1 MDNIR
6 DTSKSDDF
14 SRFIDGQVVRT
25 DPFGRNRAAERLYRR
40 AERICAALY
49 LLTRHIDAGEP
60 VRTELRSEALALLEK
75 VLNLRNEMRAA
86 ESDALLSFESSV
98 RRLIS
103 LVRVLTAAG
112 FLSFQNADIVIG
124 ALDELGVFVSSAQRS
139 ALSEGISLTREDIMG
154 DTSPLIDR
162 QFLKDIK
169 DKRPIKDKVSV
180 TDTEAGGSTQSSG
193 IARAEGIMSIL
204 QAGGG
209 LGIKEIA
216 ARLPDYSEKM
226 IQRELAALVKSGKVK
241 KDGFKRW
248 SRYSLAQ

>member
-6 DTSKSDDF
+6 DTGKSDDF
-14 SRFIDGQVVRT
+14 SRFIDAQLVRT

-40 AERICAALY
+40 AERLCAALY
-49 LLTRHIDAGEP
+49 LLTRHIGTNEP
-60 VRTELRSEALALLEK
+60 VRTEVRSQALALLEK
-75 VLNLRNEMRAA
+75 VLNLRNEMRVA

-112 FLSFQNADIVIG
+112 FLSFQNADIVIA

-139 ALSEGISLTREDIMG
+139 ALSEGVSLTREDIMG

-169 DKRPIKDKVSV
+169 DRRPVKDKTGV
-180 TDTEAGGSTQSSG
+180 TDVQESASSRSAGL
-193 IARAEGIMSIL
+193 ARAEGIVSIL
-204 QAGGG
+204 RSGGA
-209 LGIKEIA
+209 LGIKDIT

-226 IQRELAALVKSGKVK
+226 IQRELAVLVKEGKVK

-248 SRYSLAQ
+248 SKYSLVQ